1 MSRRVV
7 ITGAGVISPIGQS
20 IEEFVQSVKE
30 GKCGIGPIT
39 AFDNTGYRT
48 KLAAEVKDF
57 EPKSHGVDGPK
68 KKDRFVQFAIAAANE
83 AMKNSGY
90 VVDED
95 NKFRTGVVV
104 GSGIGGLNTIEDEHL
119 KSIEKGHKKISSHF
133 IPKCIINMA
142 AGHVSIALETRGVCT
157 SSVTACATGTDS
169 IGHAFRLVKD
179 GYQDAVFAGGCE
191 SAICPMGIGGFEA
204 MSALSFS
211 DDPTRA
217 SIPFDKDRSGFVMGE
232 GSGIILIES
241 LDSALKRGADIICEI
256 VGYGQ
261 TSDSYHITAPNPD
274 GVGAANAMQFALDEA
289 GISGDLVDYIN
300 AHGTST
306 QLNDVAESKAI
317 QVAFKDHSK
326 DIMVS
331 STKSMTG
338 HMLGAAGAIEA
349 IICAYALR
357 DGFVPQTI
365 NYKNEDEE
373 CNLDYV
379 TDATRYMDIN
389 YAMSNSLGFGGHNG
403 SLLFKKYRGE

>member
-20 IEEFVQSVKE
+20 IEEFVESVKA

-39 AFDNTGYRT
+39 SFDNTGYKTR
-48 KLAAEVKDF
+48 LAAEVKDF
-57 EPKSHGVDGPK
+57 NPKAHGVDGPK

-90 VVDED
+90 TINEE
-95 NKFRTGVVV
+95 NEFRTGVVV
-104 GSGIGGLNTIEDEHL
+104 GSGIGGLDTIEGEHI
-119 KSIEKGHKKISSHF
+119 KYMEKGHKKISSHF

-191 SAICPMGIGGFEA
+191 SSICTMGVGGFEA

-217 SIPFDKDRSGFVMGE
+217 SIPFDKERSGFVMGE
-232 GSGIILIES
+232 GSAIVLIES

-261 TSDSYHITAPNPD
+261 TSDAHHITAPNPD
-274 GVGAANAMQFALDEA
+274 GKGAANAMLFALEEA
-289 GISGDLVDYIN
+289 GVDSNQVDYIN

-306 QLNDVAESKAI
+306 QLNDVAETNAI
-317 QVAFKDHSK
+317 KLAFKDHSK

-349 IICAYALR
+349 IVCAYALK

-365 NYKNEDEE
+365 NYKVKDEE
-373 CNLDYV
+373 CDLDYV
-379 TDATRYMDIN
+379 TDETRKRDIE
-389 YAMSNSLGFGGHNG
+389 YAISNSLGFGGHNA
-403 SLLFKKYRGE
+403 SLLLKKYKG

>member
-20 IEEFVQSVKE
+20 IEEFVESVKA

-39 AFDNTGYRT
+39 SFDNTGYKTR
-48 KLAAEVKDF
+48 LAAEVKDF
-57 EPKSHGVDGPK
+57 NPKAHGVDGPK

-90 VVDED
+90 TINEE
-95 NKFRTGVVV
+95 NEFRTGVVV
-104 GSGIGGLNTIEDEHL
+104 GSGIGGLDTIEGEHI
-119 KSIEKGHKKISSHF
+119 KYMEKGHKKISSHF

-191 SAICPMGIGGFEA
+191 SAVCTMGVGGFEA

-217 SIPFDKDRSGFVMGE
+217 SIPFDKERSGFVMGE
-232 GSGIILIES
+232 GSAIVLIES

-261 TSDSYHITAPNPD
+261 TSDAHHITAPNPD
-274 GVGAANAMQFALDEA
+274 GKGAANAMLFALEEA
-289 GISGDLVDYIN
+289 GVDSNQVDYIN

-306 QLNDVAESKAI
+306 QLNDVAETNAI
-317 QVAFKDHSK
+317 KLAFKDHSK

-349 IICAYALR
+349 IVCAYALK

-365 NYKNEDEE
+365 NYKVKDEE
-373 CNLDYV
+373 CDLDYV
-379 TDATRYMDIN
+379 TDETRKRDIE
-389 YAMSNSLGFGGHNG
+389 YAISNSLGFGGHNA
-403 SLLFKKYRGE
+403 SLLLKKYKG

>member
-20 IEEFVQSVKE
+20 IEEFVESVKA

-39 AFDNTGYRT
+39 SFDNTGYKTR
-48 KLAAEVKDF
+48 LAAEVKDF
-57 EPKSHGVDGPK
+57 NPKAHGVDGPK
-68 KKDRFVQFAIAAANE
+68 KKDRFVQFAIAAAKE

-90 VVDED
+90 TINEE
-95 NKFRTGVVV
+95 NEFRTGVVV
-104 GSGIGGLNTIEDEHL
+104 GSGIGGLDTIEGEHI
-119 KSIEKGHKKISSHF
+119 KYMEKGHKKISSHF

-191 SAICPMGIGGFEA
+191 SSICTMGVGGFEA

-217 SIPFDKDRSGFVMGE
+217 SIPFDKERSGFVMGE
-232 GSGIILIES
+232 GSAIVLIES

-261 TSDSYHITAPNPD
+261 TSDAHHITAPNPD
-274 GVGAANAMQFALDEA
+274 GKGAANAMLFALEEA
-289 GISGDLVDYIN
+289 GVDSNQVDYIN

-306 QLNDVAESKAI
+306 QLNDVAETNAI
-317 QVAFKDHSK
+317 K
-326 DIMVS
+326 
-331 STKSMTG
+331 
-338 HMLGAAGAIEA
+338 
-349 IICAYALR
+349 
-357 DGFVPQTI
+357 
-365 NYKNEDEE
+365 
-373 CNLDYV
+373 
-379 TDATRYMDIN
+379 
-389 YAMSNSLGFGGHNG
+389 
-403 SLLFKKYRGE
+403 